1 VHAPG
6 PLLATKLPRRNV
18 SLIVEILAIRFY
30 SRAAKTGRAEFRSM
44 PSTGQSKFPLKLFAD
59 ADHSFHVG
67 VISGHFADE
76 DVTQPETADVAGP
89 PQAFDD
95 LRGTL
100 RNFELKVGVAGTAKF
115 EARIR

>member
-1 VHAPG
+1 LECCAAQRQICDTPITIF
-6 PLLATKLPRRNV
+6 LLKFSALIRIASEGTIVFILRCN
-18 SLIVEILAIRFY
+18 SL
-30 SRAAKTGRAEFRSM
+30 KKC
-44 PSTGQSKFPLKLFAD
+44 QSKFPVKLFAD